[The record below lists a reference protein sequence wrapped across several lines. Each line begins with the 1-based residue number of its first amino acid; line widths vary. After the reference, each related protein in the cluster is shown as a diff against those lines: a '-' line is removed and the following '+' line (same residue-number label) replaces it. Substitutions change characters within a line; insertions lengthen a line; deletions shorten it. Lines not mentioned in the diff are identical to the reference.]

1 MNNMQLMAAPIPSA
15 ADTAFVPLRSMR
27 HFISFSGLTELDDAS
42 GQ

>member
-27 HFISFSGLTELDDAS
+27 HFSFSSLTELDDAS